1 MTTAIVILLDLRANM
16 IFLISKTTTKRM
28 ETKHNVI
35 IRRKNRIK
43 QINMNKKGE
52 KIKQTIWDI
61 EKAQN
66 NVRI

>member
-1 MTTAIVILLDLRANM
+1 M

-35 IRRKNRIK
+35 IRRKNRIR